1 MVGFYL
7 VCPCHLERYII
18 VRTNLPSMKEVMKKS
33 DYQVIVSIDE
43 NEIEDIVKRLGVKKE
58 G

>member
-18 VRTNLPSMKEVMKKS
+18 VRTNSSMKEVMKKS

>member
-7 VCPCHLERYII
+7 VCPCHLERYTI
-18 VRTNLPSMKEVMKKS
+18 VRTNSSMKEVMKKS

>member
-1 MVGFYL
+1 MSLSFR
-7 VCPCHLERYII
+7 E
-18 VRTNLPSMKEVMKKS
+18 
-33 DYQVIVSIDE
+33 IVSIDE

>member
-1 MVGFYL
+1 
-7 VCPCHLERYII
+7 
-18 VRTNLPSMKEVMKKS
+18 MKEVMKKS

>member
-1 MVGFYL
+1 
-7 VCPCHLERYII
+7 
-18 VRTNLPSMKEVMKKS
+18 MKEVMKKS

-43 NEIEDIVKRLGVKKE
+43 NEIEDIVKRLEVKKE